1 MRPRLITWAQMGGNG
16 HGKGWMSLSLTGWCK
31 EPKSLV
37 GDQSWCGCMTWDGV
51 GMACKIDGRM
61 DGELYCQIL
70 DDESREP
77 SPITINPQPM
87 SFSNRTMTQSTPA
100 RRPNVTTDIV
110 WDHRVG
116 LSTVRGNRC
125 QTAWFG
131 VPTGGP
137 RRHKGRWSGISL

>member
-70 DDESREP
+70 DDELQGTLSYYHK
-77 SPITINPQPM
+77 
-87 SFSNRTMTQSTPA
+87 TPA
-100 RRPNVTTDIV
+100 NVLFQQDNDPKHTSKKAKT
-110 WDHRVG
+110 WFNDHG
-116 LSTVRGNRC
+116 FTVME
-125 QTAWFG
+125 
-131 VPTGGP
+131 
-137 RRHKGRWSGISL
+137 